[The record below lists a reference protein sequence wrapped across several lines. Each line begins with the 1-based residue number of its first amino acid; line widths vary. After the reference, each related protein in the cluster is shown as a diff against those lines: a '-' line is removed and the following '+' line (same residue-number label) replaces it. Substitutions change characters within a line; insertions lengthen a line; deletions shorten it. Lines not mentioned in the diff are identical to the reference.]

1 MTSST
6 ELIVRVL
13 CDERPELPVNGA
25 YLYCQTDGNQQSLFQ
40 TALFLIDNSFTS
52 KILILQTEA
61 KCGYPGFSQWKGQ
74 LLATG
79 LTEEQIEGVEIIEL
93 PILHTLIE
101 SEALIHFA
109 RQEGFTSLLVLAPPF
124 QQLRAFMTAVTVAIR
139 EYPELL
145 LYSYPAVAMPWQE
158 EVVHSQGTLQATRS
172 ELIHMEFARINTYQ
186 EKGDLASFDDV
197 ATYLD
202 NRSLLT

>member
-1 MTSST
+1 MNKYEALLNSYGVVVLPTMGHNQNNNEMTSST

-25 YLYCQTDGNQQSLFQ
+25 YLYCQTDGNQRSLFQ

-101 SEALIHFA
+101 SEALIHYA
-109 RQEGFTSLLVLAPPF
+109 RQEGLTSLLVVAPPF
-124 QQLRAFMTAVTVAIR
+124 QQLRAFMTAVTVALR
-139 EYPELL
+139 KYPELL
-145 LYSYPAVAMPWQE
+145 GLVKYIITLD
-158 EVVHSQGTLQATRS
+158 QGTTGSRAIPIL
-172 ELIHMEFARINTYQ
+172 LNINIF
-186 EKGDLASFDDV
+186 SF
-197 ATYLD
+197 
-202 NRSLLT
+202 